1 MTTTPPF
8 SPDDVRRLLADR
20 DWRLLDDATPP
31 EWEAFLADVA
41 AFMAGP
47 NPKHAALS
55 RAVTAAY
62 GRVLYTA
69 CMADGTRR
77 QQRAFTE
84 LGTWVYRRIRG
95 QVPDENDARDLMQ
108 EVLLTVFQE
117 RDKVDRPLGFLAWV
131 ARIVHN
137 RLQRYYKKERNKRP
151 PDVNYE
157 EESDES
163 AVEIPPSAAEIEAA
177 EAELLAL
184 LERCLGRQAHTQR
197 LIFIALFLRGRSLV
211 EVTTM
216 SNPQVRSLQRALNRL
231 LERLREC
238 RPLIAHLLAQLPPS
252 RRMAYNGRWTM
263 DDR

>member
-1 MTTTPPF
+1 MTTALPF

-20 DWRLLDDATPP
+20 DWRLLDKATPS

-41 AFMAGP
+41 AFAAGP

-55 RAVTAAY
+55 RAVAMAY
-62 GRVLYTA
+62 GRVLHTA

-84 LGTWVYRRIRG
+84 LGVWVYRRLRG

-137 RLQRYYKKERNKRP
+137 RLQRYYKKRSKRP
-151 PDVNYE
+151 PDVNHDE
-157 EESDES
+157 QPDES
-163 AVEIPPSAAEIEAA
+163 VVEIPPSAAEIEAA

-197 LIFIALFLRGRSLV
+197 LIFIMLFLRGRSLV
-211 EVTTM
+211 EVATLFKM
-216 SNPQVRSLQRALNRL
+216 RVRSLQRALNRL

-238 RPLIAHLLAQLPPS
+238 RPLIAHLLAHLPPS
-252 RRMAYNGRWTM
+252 RRAAYEGR
-263 DDR
+263 